1 MKDEVV
7 AELVAQLQAAF
18 ARYGDAP
25 RDSAEYIHLL
35 VGRLDGKVRIV
46 VQKER
51 NHTRPH
57 FHAKA
62 PDGCDVSVDI
72 ATGEI
77 LAGDCRRHWR
87 ILRRWA
93 FAERERLMTL
103 WESLNEREPS
113 AFELG
118 E

>member
-1 MKDEVV
+1 VKNEGVTD
-7 AELVAQLQAAF
+7 LVAQLQAAF
-18 ARYGDAP
+18 ARHGDAP
-25 RDSAEYIHLL
+25 PGSAEYIHLL
-35 VGRLDGKVRIV
+35 VGRLEGKIRIV

-51 NHTRPH
+51 NHARPH

-72 ATGEI
+72 ETAEI

-87 ILRRWA
+87 TLRRWA
-93 FAERERLMTL
+93 FAERERLMSL
-103 WESLNEREPS
+103 WNSLNEREPS
-113 AFELG
+113 TFELG